1 MTAIRSS
8 KLVGP
13 LSIALAALMLVLA
26 LPTSVLPTA
35 EAQTQD
41 RLLLLFP
48 VLDQSGSGY
57 EDVAARATDYLQMA
71 LSDVAGLRVT
81 EFARTSPMVL
91 RAVQEG
97 QIRSVDL
104 EADVTDPV
112 TAIQMGY
119 ALGAD
124 EVCLATVLSV
134 DTGTDPISVEVLL
147 NGQCYDVQANVDPAT
162 MQIAE
167 RPAAS
172 RSFGVNGAS
181 RQREGYQ
188 GSLPPLLREALRD
201 AARKAAQVLAGMPA
215 EQMAAQPTERKG
227 DKGWRWTLALLVIAG
242 LVLAAS
248 NNGDDADGGPAAN
261 AVPPRPLRL
270 EIEPAAIRLFWNP
283 PNTTLA
289 VLRYDLQ
296 RSTDNGATWNP
307 VPGSQGVVEAD
318 DTSFA
323 DFDVNEGVGYR
334 YRIRAQYTT
343 SGPSAYA
350 EFDAVV
356 FPG

>member
-13 LSIALAALMLVLA
+13 LSLALVALMLTVA

-35 EAQTQD
+35 AAQTQN

-48 VLDQSGSGY
+48 VLDQSGSEY
-57 EDVAARATDYLQMA
+57 EDVAPRATDYLQMA
-71 LSDVAGLRVT
+71 LSSVAGLRVV
-81 EFARTSPMVL
+81 EFSRTSPMVL

-97 QIRSVDL
+97 QIRPIDL
-104 EADVTDPV
+104 DTEVTDPV
-112 TAIQMGY
+112 SALQMGY

-124 EVCLATVLSV
+124 EVCLASVLSV
-134 DTGTDPISVEVLL
+134 ETKAEPIAVEVLL
-147 NGQCYDVQANVDPAT
+147 NGQCYDVHANVDPTTA
-162 MQIAE
+162 QVVE
-167 RPAAS
+167 RPTPS
-172 RSFGVNGAS
+172 STFGVNGKS
-181 RQREGYQ
+181 REREGYE
-188 GSLPPLLREALRD
+188 GSLPPLVREALRD
-201 AARKAAQVLAGMPA
+201 AADKAARVLAGVPA
-215 EQMAAQPTERKG
+215 EEMAEQPAKHKG
-227 DKGWRWTLALLVIAG
+227 KGTRWALALAVIAG
-242 LVLAAS
+242 LVLAAANS
-248 NNGDDADGGPAAN
+248 DDDDEGPAAN
-261 AVPPRPLRL
+261 AVPPVPLRL
-270 EIEPAAIRLFWNP
+270 EIEPAAIRLYWAP
-283 PNTTLA
+283 PNTTLT

-296 RSTDNGATWNP
+296 RSTDNGATWNT

-323 DFDVNEGVGYR
+323 DHYVQAGVSYR

-343 SGPSAYA
+343 TGPSAYA

>member
-48 VLDQSGSGY
+48 VVDQSGSGY
-57 EDVAARATDYLQMA
+57 EDVAQRATDYLQMA
-71 LSDVAGLRVT
+71 LIDVAGLRVA
-81 EFARTSPMVL
+81 EFSRTSPMVL

-97 QIRSVDL
+97 QIRAVDL
-104 EADVTDPV
+104 DAEVTDAV
-112 TAIQMGY
+112 SAIQMGY

-124 EVCLATVLSV
+124 EVCLASVLSV
-134 DTGTDPISVEVLL
+134 ETKDDPVVIEVLL
-147 NGQCYDVQANVDPAT
+147 NGQCFDVRANVDPAT
-162 MQIAE
+162 MQVAE
-167 RPAAS
+167 RPTPTS
-172 RSFGVNGAS
+172 TFGVNGMS
-181 RQREGYQ
+181 REREGYQ
-188 GSLPPLLREALRD
+188 GSLPPLVREALRD
-201 AARKAAQVLAGMPA
+201 AAQKAAQVLAGIPA
-215 EQMAAQPTERKG
+215 EEMAAEPTERKG
-227 DKGWRWTLALLVIAG
+227 EKGWRWALALAVVAG
-242 LVLAAS
+242 LVLAAANS
-248 NNGDDADGGPAAN
+248 GDDNGGGPAAN
-261 AVPPRPLRL
+261 AVPPQPLRL
-270 EIEPAAIRLFWNP
+270 EIEPAAIRLIWNP
-283 PNTTLA
+283 PNTTLT

-323 DFDVNEGVGYR
+323 DFDVDAGVGYR

-343 SGPSAYA
+343 TGPSAFA